1 MVRGERPWEIW
12 IHICL
17 FVQLNSQRRLFLVI
31 NFLSPVLNMP
41 FYGDNTMQHIEIP
54 SIYMKHELLRKF
66 QRRY

>member
-1 MVRGERPWEIW
+1 MGDLDPYLSFRKAEFSKKIV
-12 IHICL
+12 
-17 FVQLNSQRRLFLVI
+17 LVI